1 MVALTK
7 RPPIQYTSIVSST
20 CNTIVLNALLFHCAR
35 RRLWQ
40 RLVEHKGFKI
50 SHFLHSLV
58 PGCSRSEMATD
69 SLPLVLA
76 LLKTDLPLL
85 HSLQHFLTGI
95 LLNYKKE
102 VKN

>member
-1 MVALTK
+1 MVILTK
-7 RPPIQYTSIVSST
+7 RIQYNTIVSST
-20 CNTIVLNALLFHCAR
+20 CNTIVLYALRFHCAR

-50 SHFLHSLV
+50 SQFLHSLEPV
-58 PGCSRSEMATD
+58 CLGSEMATD
-69 SLPLVLA
+69 SLPIVLA

-102 VKN
+102 VKT